1 MYLIIIL
8 LLLCALV
15 CALSYI
21 HRYCIN
27 PYFLHLVVGSKGSG
41 KSLYMSRIADQWY
54 KEHRGDVYSNMGIGY
69 PLKEKYWL
77 ENYPPDSLILIDEIG
92 VIHPDRDFKSF
103 PYECMEWYKMSR
115 KRRLTI
121 VCSSQTMDVD
131 KKIRMLCDK
140 IFVCRKISFLCMM
153 TPYRAAIV
161 MVENEEKGHDLVND
175 LKRSGKRVFY
185 SIPKTALLT
194 EKLGYETEQIIS
206 RPADQ
211 KEKEKKSFSQKG

>member
-1 MYLIIIL
+1 MIFLVLILIFALIWSLMYIN
-8 LLLCALV
+8 
-15 CALSYI
+15 
-21 HRYCIN
+21 RYCIN

-41 KSLYMSRIADQWY
+41 KSLYMSKLADDWY
-54 KEHRGDVYSNMGIGY
+54 KNHRGEVYSNMGIGF
-69 PLKEKYWL
+69 PLKERYW
-77 ENYPPDSLILIDEIG
+77 EQEYPPDTLILIDEIG

-103 PYECMEWYKMSR
+103 PHACMEWYKMSR

-131 KKIRMLCDK
+131 KKIRMLCDR
-140 IFVCRKISFLCMM
+140 IYVCRKVGFLCMM

-185 SIPKTALLT
+185 TIPKTALIT

-206 RPADQ
+206 KPV
-211 KEKEKKSFSQKG
+211 EVKKI